1 MAAISGASMKN
12 ITITL
17 YEKTAAWAR
26 VRAAQLNKSVS
37 RLVGKMLQTHMHEER
52 EYDEAMR
59 RWFAVKPVK
68 LGKPAGRYLGR
79 EELYDRASL
88 RRR

>member
-1 MAAISGASMKN
+1 MKN

-17 YEKTAAWAR
+17 DEKTAAWAR
-26 VRAAQLNKSVS
+26 VQAATHNKSMS
-37 RLVGKMLQTHMHEER
+37 RLVGEMLQAHMHESR
-52 EYDEAMR
+52 EYDDAMR

-68 LGKPAGRYLGR
+68 FGKPAGRHPTR
-79 EELYDRASL
+79 EELHDRASL